1 MSGQPKVRLLGAVVN
16 LALAVDRG
24 DGGDL
29 VPLQI
34 DPIQLSPQAFRE
46 FTSERLDAEMEAL
59 EARIAPKSEDCF
71 SVSGEERQS

>member
-1 MSGQPKVRLLGAVVN
+1 MSQSKVRLLGAVVN

-29 VPLQI
+29 EPLQT

-46 FTSERLDAEMEAL
+46 FTSGRLDAEIEAL
-59 EARIAPKSEDCF
+59 EARIAPKPDESSASREK
-71 SVSGEERQS
+71 RKT